1 MCGITAFAG
10 TTPALPFLMQGLEKL
25 EYRGYDS
32 AGVTLVGSQ
41 GLTTVKAR
49 GRLATL
55 KASMEGGC
63 WPQTAGIGHTRWAT
77 HGIPSNLNSHPHT
90 NETETIAIVHNG
102 IIENHQAIRSFL
114 EDTGYRFH
122 SQTDSEVIVHMLDY
136 YYKGDMLEAIR
147 NTVRYLEGSFALC
160 VVCTDFPDTVYTAR
174 KDSPMVL
181 GKSADAAFCA
191 SDIPALLEYTREI
204 VAMEDRQIAVLQ
216 PGEIQLYD
224 FDGRPANP
232 VWMTVEYDVQAAQ
245 KGGYDTFMEKEMHEQ
260 PYVLSE
266 TLRGRISGE
275 DVIFPE
281 LGFLDMKDMKA
292 VYFIACGTAWHA
304 GLYAQYLFRTWI
316 PVLCF
321 CIPASEF
328 RYGHYPLGPDTLCIF
343 VSQSGETADTL
354 AALKEAKK
362 AGAPCVS
369 ITNVLGSGLA
379 RQSDAALY
387 TCAGPEI
394 AVASTKAYTTQL
406 VLLAAMVLKLADLYG
421 ADVPDRTRFLQDLAH
436 MPEAAQKMLD
446 METPEISHA
455 ADSLTNLRDAYFIG
469 RQLDYVSV
477 LEGALKLKEISY
489 IHADAYYA
497 GELKHGPIALI
508 EEGTV
513 VIALATQP
521 EVAGKTISN
530 IQETMARGADVTLI
544 TGPSET
550 ADGFSQVLRI
560 PDVHP
565 YLAVIPVTILLQKL
579 AFEAAVNKGCDV
591 DKPRNLA
598 KSVTVE

>member
-316 PVLCF
+316 PVPCF

-369 ITNVLGSGLA
+369 ITNVLGSSLA

-436 MPEAAQKMLD
+436 MPEAAQNMLD

>member
-316 PVLCF
+316 PVPSF

-369 ITNVLGSGLA
+369 ITNVLGSSLA

>member
-316 PVLCF
+316 PVPCF

-328 RYGHYPLGPDTLCIF
+328 RYGHYPLGLDTLCIF
-343 VSQSGETADTL
+343 ASQSGETADTL